1 MNKSKALS
9 RQKAKCV
16 TDLTTNQSVC
26 LQTEKNHEK
35 IGSVKNPTVKPHSY
49 IVNVQ
54 EREYRRIR
62 KHFLPVAEQNHLESQ
77 LCVTRCYFAQHLKR
91 RLKQATLVLF
101 KSLYHV
107 KKWWKHLKSLRQQLN
122 NRFSHQQPWQLDR
135 VDLWSRH
142 QDILCNLLYFS
153 SRHDLTDQFCAL

>member
-35 IGSVKNPTVKPHSY
+35 IGFVKNPTVKPHSY

-107 KKWWKHLKSLRQQLN
+107 KKVMKTSEKPTTTTEQS
-122 NRFSHQQPWQLDR
+122 
-135 VDLWSRH
+135 
-142 QDILCNLLYFS
+142 IFS
-153 SRHDLTDQFCAL
+153 SAAVTTRLGRLVKPPSRYTM